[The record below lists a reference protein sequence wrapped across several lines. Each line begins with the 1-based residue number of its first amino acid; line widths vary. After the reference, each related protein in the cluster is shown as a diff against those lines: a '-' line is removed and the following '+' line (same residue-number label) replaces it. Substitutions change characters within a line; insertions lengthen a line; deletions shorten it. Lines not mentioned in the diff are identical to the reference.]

1 MNPPAVRPSEELRMG
16 LIKSVYFS
24 KAIQEYDPDYEPGD
38 DETEERRNSVSR
50 VMARAAWTGLVL
62 QLVSM
67 LDDGFEEFL
76 EQRYPNH
83 ECRKFGDRIGFLK
96 ARNHLKWPDRVDAL
110 RLARNKLAHEVNF
123 FSNFHDWNGTFFTVK
138 RELEHLGVVAG
149 LEAPAELMI
158 QDEEEEEGPEDD

>member
-1 MNPPAVRPSEELRMG
+1 MG

-24 KAIQEYDPDYEPGD
+24 KAIQEYDPDYERGD
-38 DETEERRNSVSR
+38 DETEERKPSVSR

-62 QLVSM
+62 QLVSV
-67 LDDGFEEFL
+67 LDDGLEEFL

-123 FSNFHDWNGTFFTVK
+123 FSNFHDWNSTFLTVK

-149 LEAPAELMI
+149 LEAPPELLMRG
-158 QDEEEEEGPEDD
+158 EEEDPTDE